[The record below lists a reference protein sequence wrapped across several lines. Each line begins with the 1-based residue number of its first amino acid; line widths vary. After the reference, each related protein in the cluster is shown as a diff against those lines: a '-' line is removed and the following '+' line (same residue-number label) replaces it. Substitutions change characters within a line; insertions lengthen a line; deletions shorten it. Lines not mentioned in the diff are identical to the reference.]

1 MPSLWHRLITGRQR
15 YKQAATR
22 NQRKN
27 NLIKTYAGD
36 DNDDYH
42 YSAMFYSLA
51 NLWCENDLSPSKN
64 YFDLDAYRR
73 MQFASAQNVSGSN
86 NPLIYGNN
94 YQDLHSKYKNGVLN
108 NAIHSRRLSSTNS
121 NERVKGSSTLLR
133 NKHKK
138 NNKKSS
144 KMSFF
149 EKISNRKDKR
159 AYDNSK
165 YLLVPPNSTA
175 ASELRMASN
184 VCVNYV
190 SAYNNNNNNNSN
202 SKNYRDDVSSG
213 YGGIGPGGGG
223 TNATKINEYVPKS
236 FRHLATSLALRGHKV
251 ISDKFDITDF
261 NYVNNQNNNNKN
273 VDNYL
278 YHDGGNNFPHQIICT
293 KLQEPTENIISGQF
307 VLAKRKQ
314 FYNNVDLSSSSSS
327 GNSST
332 GEEPM
337 STSFGSSSISQAWD
351 WEVKNEGHQHN
362 QPQTGGRTARNSTTE
377 DDLGFVDSRD
387 SDEEWR
393 QEIFS
398 TATMTTTTTTINNN
412 INNNK
417 KSNAALTVGNDEGR
431 LSDNGSLVELQRQQI
446 TRKLSIANYISD
458 SSRSSS
464 SSSSN
469 NNSNNNNNNN
479 NCGKRRNELDNLS
492 KIIKNNNN
500 NNNNNTEIQI
510 VISTIPD
517 TGNEIDN
524 VFLY

>member
-1 MPSLWHRLITGRQR
+1 MPSLWHRLITGRHR
-15 YKQAATR
+15 YKRAASR

-27 NLIKTYAGD
+27 NLIKTYAD
-36 DNDDYH
+36 DGDDYH
-42 YSAMFYSLA
+42 HSAMFYSLA

-64 YFDLDAYRR
+64 YFDIDAYRR

-121 NERVKGSSTLLR
+121 DERGKSSSTLLR
-133 NKHKK
+133 NKNKK

-144 KMSFF
+144 KMSFL

-159 AYDNSK
+159 AYDNPK
-165 YLLVPPNSTA
+165 CLMAPANSAA

-190 SAYNNNNNNNSN
+190 SAYNNKNTNSR
-202 SKNYRDDVSSG
+202 NYGDDVSSG
-213 YGGIGPGGGG
+213 YGGIGRGGG
-223 TNATKINEYVPKS
+223 THTTNINEYVPKS
-236 FRHLATSLALRGHKV
+236 FRHLATSLALRGHQV
-251 ISDKFDITDF
+251 IRDKFDITDF
-261 NYVNNQNNNNKN
+261 NHINNQNNNKN

-278 YHDGGNNFPHQIICT
+278 YHDGGSDFQHRIICT

-307 VLAKRKQ
+307 VLAKRNH
-314 FYNNVDLSSSSSS
+314 FYNNVNISSSSSS
-327 GNSST
+327 GNSSS

-337 STSFGSSSISQAWD
+337 STSFGSSSISQAWN
-351 WEVKNEGHQHN
+351 WEAKDEGHQHD
-362 QPQTGGRTARNSTTE
+362 QQQMSGRNARNVTME

-393 QEIFS
+393 QEILS
-398 TATMTTTTTTINNN
+398 TSTTTNSN
-412 INNNK
+412 NNNK
-417 KSNAALTVGNDEGR
+417 TSNITLTAGNGKAGEDQGR

-446 TRKLSIANYISD
+446 TRKLSIANYVTDSD
-458 SSRSSS
+458 DCSNH
-464 SSSSN
+464 N
-469 NNSNNNNNNN
+469 NNNRNNNNNNN
-479 NCGKRRNELDNLS
+479 NCGKRRNELDNLD
-492 KIIKNNNN
+492 KIIRNNNN
-500 NNNNNTEIQI
+500 NNNNNNGNTNTEIQI
-510 VISTIPD
+510 VISTVSE